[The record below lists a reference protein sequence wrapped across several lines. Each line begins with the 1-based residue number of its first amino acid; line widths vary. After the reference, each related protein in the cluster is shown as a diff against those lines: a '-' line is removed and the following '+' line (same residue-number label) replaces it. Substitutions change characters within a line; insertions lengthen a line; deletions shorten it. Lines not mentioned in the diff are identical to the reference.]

1 VPDLKQQITE
11 LAELM
16 EEFHLE
22 EAKLSGDDWKISF
35 SKTGPQL
42 TYVASAGHV
51 AAAPAE
57 SASPKPAKAPSKK
70 PTAAPTGTPVSSPMM
85 GIYYNTPSPGSPP
98 FVKEGEV
105 VQSGQVVGLIE
116 AMKVFNEIV
125 APTGGTVSKIVATNG
140 QLVQVNDPLLFIG

>member
-1 VPDLKQQITE
+1 
-11 LAELM
+11 
-16 EEFHLE
+16 
-22 EAKLSGDDWKISF
+22 
-35 SKTGPQL
+35 
-42 TYVASAGHV
+42 
-51 AAAPAE
+51 
-57 SASPKPAKAPSKK
+57 
-70 PTAAPTGTPVSSPMM
+70 MM